1 MKEMEKWT
9 SKIFVKHEGIL
20 ASLQLQLQPAPHIL
34 SVSNN
39 IHSLD
44 SKLASNL
51 DSGNLSKSFI
61 KTISLWNHW

>member
-20 ASLQLQLQPAPHIL
+20 ASLQLQLQPAPHVL

-51 DSGNLSKSFI
+51 DSGNLSKNLM
-61 KTISLWNHW
+61 KSLWNQW

>member
-20 ASLQLQLQPAPHIL
+20 ASLQLQLQPAPHTL

-39 IHSLD
+39 IYSLD

-51 DSGNLSKSFI
+51 HSGNISKNLM
-61 KTISLWNHW
+61 KSLWNQW